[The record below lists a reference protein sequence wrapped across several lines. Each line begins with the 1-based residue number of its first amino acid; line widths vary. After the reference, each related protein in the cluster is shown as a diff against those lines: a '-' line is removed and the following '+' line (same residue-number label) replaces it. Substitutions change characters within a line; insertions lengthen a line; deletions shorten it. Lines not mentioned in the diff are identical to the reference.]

1 MKILELSVRQL
12 KSQKELK
19 THQSMCMDTL
29 EQLESSKPIVVKSN
43 TTATNSS
50 QANIILNNNLNELN
64 LQQQQQKSLSN
75 GYCNNNSSVS
85 HPNPVTP
92 SLRVAALNLVGD
104 ALRKVTVSSI
114 NAYFSYLLIHITYW
128 RCLFSQFSLWK
139 RV

>member
-1 MKILELSVRQL
+1 MRQL

-29 EQLESSKPIVVKSN
+29 EQLESSKPIVDKSN

-75 GYCNNNSSVS
+75 GYNNSVS

-104 ALRKVTVSSI
+104 ALRKVTVSSKKTS
-114 NAYFSYLLIHITYW
+114 FSYLLIHITY
-128 RCLFSQFSLWK
+128 RFCLF
-139 RV
+139 

>member
-29 EQLESSKPIVVKSN
+29 EQLESSKPIVDKSN

-114 NAYFSYLLIHITYW
+114 NACFSYLLIHITYW
-128 RCLFSQFSLWK
+128 RCLF
-139 RV
+139 